1 MKNEKKNIWVFLFQK
16 YGKFWSVSLDIFI
29 EHKLKL
35 WCVHNTVDLIYATYK
50 FWNLLSFSSFL
61 ALACDSFAMKNLT
74 DKNYASEDWTT
85 MIPNFDELGPLPSS
99 VSNPPFL
106 PPHLSHNILNKK
118 DFATAAKS
126 THYHA
131 DSTILPEPMSH
142 VMLHHLYAQ
151 SIRDHLLVF
160 ASTERYR
167 KKCVTI
173 IYYRPIDWWYFHF

>member
-1 MKNEKKNIWVFLFQK
+1 MCAYVNTGWNWGGTGRGTIVYVPPQFYFGGGTVPPCINVCMCVKKNRPFF
-16 YGKFWSVSLDIFI
+16 F
-29 EHKLKL
+29 
-35 WCVHNTVDLIYATYK
+35 
-50 FWNLLSFSSFL
+50 SFL

-85 MIPNFDELGPLPSS
+85 IIPNFDELGPLPSS

-118 DFATAAKS
+118 DFEAAKYSSSS
-126 THYHA
+126 THHA

-173 IYYRPIDWWYFHF
+173 IYYRPIDWYFR

>member
-1 MKNEKKNIWVFLFQK
+1 MQSTNFEIRL
-16 YGKFWSVSLDIFI
+16 
-29 EHKLKL
+29 
-35 WCVHNTVDLIYATYK
+35 
-50 FWNLLSFSSFL
+50 LLSFSSFL

-118 DFATAAKS
+118 DFAAAKS

-173 IYYRPIDWWYFHF
+173 IYYRPIDWFDDIFTSRNICLLSR